1 MANAFRRIWNPAWYH
16 GQGSSGTYFEGW
28 YYKLIGPDKEAR
40 RAVIPGIYR
49 HQDDPAL
56 SHAFV
61 QVLDGKE
68 GSSVYHRFP
77 LEAFQAAEGAF
88 DVRIGGSRFR
98 LDQMALDLNS
108 NGQRIQGALH
118 FQGVRP
124 WPVTPLSPG
133 VMGWYAFTPMMQ
145 CYHGVLGLDHAIQG
159 GLTINGDA
167 VDFSGGRGYMEKDW
181 GRGFPRAYVWMQ
193 SNHFAETGI
202 SLSAS
207 IATIPWVRSW
217 FRGFIV
223 GFLHQGTLYRFA
235 TYLGSKVD
243 ALQVSPSHVEWALSG
258 GSRSGAPDQRFSGYR
273 LELVADR
280 ASGGTLAAPEPGG
293 MVERVVESMTAT
305 AEVRLTGINRS
316 GRETIIFEGRG
327 DCAALEVSGSIE
339 EIVG

>member
-1 MANAFRRIWNPAWYH
+1 MANAFRRIWHPAEYH
-16 GQGSSGTYFEGW
+16 GKDRNGTYFEGW
-28 YYKLIGPDKEAR
+28 YYKFVGPDKQAR
-40 RAVIPGIYR
+40 RAIIPGIYR

-61 QVLDGKE
+61 QVLDGRE

-77 LEAFQAAEGAF
+77 LDAFKAAGSEF
-88 DVRIGGSRFR
+88 DVQIGGSRFR
-98 LDQMALDLNS
+98 LDQIQLDLS
-108 NGQRIQGALH
+108 ESGQTLQGELR
-118 FQGVRP
+118 FEGVQP
-124 WPVTPLSPG
+124 WPVTLLSPG
-133 VMGWYAFTPMMQ
+133 VMGYYTFAPFMQ
-145 CYHGVLGLDHAIQG
+145 CYHGVLGLDHGIQG
-159 GLTINGDA
+159 ALTIDGRE
-167 VDFSGGRGYMEKDW
+167 VDFSGGRGYIEKDW

-193 SNHFAETGI
+193 SNHFADTGI

-235 TYLGSKVD
+235 TYLGSKVEG
-243 ALQVSPSHVEWALSG
+243 LQVSPSHVEWAMT
-258 GSRSGAPDQRFSGYR
+258 GSRRSGAPGQRFRGYR

-280 ASGGTLAAPEPGG
+280 ASGGTLAAPEPTG
-293 MVERVVESMTAT
+293 MIERVVESMTAT
-305 AEVRLTGINRS
+305 VEVRLTGI
-316 GRETIIFEGRG
+316 GRGGSKTTIFEGQG